1 MPNLMRNTSI
11 HDVFNRI
18 LEDSFAR
25 PFTHDGEEG
34 ILPVDIAQTDT
45 DVVVRASLP
54 GYKKED
60 IDLRIEKGVLSIKAT
75 KQSDKE
81 VENEKFYRRERFM
94 GSVSRRIALPGMVR
108 NDASSAELVDGVLTL
123 RVPIAEANKP
133 KQILIQ

>member
-1 MPNLMRNTSI
+1 MPNLMRPASI
-11 HDVFNRI
+11 HDVFNRF
-18 LEDSFAR
+18 LEDSFVKPLAN
-25 PFTHDGEEG
+25 DGEEG

-75 KQSDKE
+75 KQKESE
-81 VENEKFYRRERFM
+81 VEEEKFYRRERFM
-94 GSVSRRIALPGMVR
+94 GSVSRRIVLPGMVQ